1 MFSAEEGS
9 IRYLYCLYSLV
20 WLGMNPIDLG
30 LDYSFVLDNYNFFLS
45 DFPLK

>member
-30 LDYSFVLDNYNFFLS
+30 LDYSFVLDNYNFFVRF
-45 DFPLK
+45 FP